1 MNNKYYSLKD
11 QKAMKKFL
19 LMFQSPPSAMEE
31 MMKATP
37 EQQAAI
43 MKPWMEW
50 KNLMGDKIVDLGSP
64 LQGSKLLKSNGTETS
79 EQSKTDGFTIIQA
92 KDFDEVKSLLKTHPN
107 LMKKEESG
115 IEIFEFCG
123 M

>member
-1 MNNKYYSLKD
+1 
-11 QKAMKKFL
+11 MKKFL

-37 EQQAAI
+37 EQKAEI
-43 MKPWMEW
+43 MRPWMEW
-50 KNLMGDKIVDLGSP
+50 KDKMGDKIIDFGSP
-64 LQGSKLLKSNGTETS
+64 LHGSKVLNSDGTETC

-92 KDFDEVKSLLKTHPN
+92 KDFDQVRSLLKTHPN
-107 LMKKEESG
+107 LMMKGESG
-115 IEIFEFCG
+115 IEVFEFCG